1 MKNGRGFKNPSP
13 QEKKKAMRYLKQQEH
28 YYRVMR
34 HKNHIV
40 KLKDL
45 NTRDSCISRMGFRC
59 NVTGKTWVHNRW
71 IKISTVPLRHLLKHE
86 LLPGWQRAS
95 WQPWGYKRYNID
107 SFFYHLIDNN
117 INLNKTKQINILVIL
132 YDTHIFK
139 NIKEK
144 KKKKKNKSIKK

>member
-1 MKNGRGFKNPSP
+1 MFIHKNWTSYRIAQNLREKEIEKLVHKFFVFMPYRQNLRYSMKNGRGFKNPSP

-95 WQPWGYKRYNID
+95 W
-107 SFFYHLIDNN
+107 
-117 INLNKTKQINILVIL
+117 
-132 YDTHIFK
+132 
-139 NIKEK
+139 
-144 KKKKKNKSIKK
+144 